1 MFSIVILIIS
11 AFNLNN
17 KQYNKINYFLI
28 QKFLCKN
35 KSKLLIFRDNK
46 LNNAFTNY
54 SKVKRSCNRLLI
66 IT

>member
-28 QKFLCKN
+28 QKFLRKN